1 MKKIFLLILL
11 VFFTISC
18 AGKNKTF
25 SRQIGENSQ
34 SFYQGMEALHNFML
48 EDARSYFSDIIE
60 KDSSCASCLL
70 NLSFA
75 EPDVVLKRNYLNQAL
90 NLSKENHPETMLI
103 RNALQAL
110 DNTDLSPFSGYLEL
124 YNKYPADSYLAAGA
138 FRELQSQDKLQ
149 QGRNL
154 LKKAAEKSQKGHLY
168 NLLAYSY
175 MWYFDPMTSEYDQA
189 LEYLDQYI
197 ALEPSLANPLDSK
210 GEFYLNKG
218 DTETAIRYYTQ
229 ASIQDPNFEWSKKNI
244 ALAKYQQ
251 LFIDGNAK
259 TMSFS
264 SENAEALNQ
273 FNVGRWNLYNLNWEQ
288 AVKDF
293 SNAIDLDPS
302 FAYAYLLR
310 ARTKQFLNQDE
321 GIIQDD
327 LDAAQSFS
335 INASKEESNLID
347 AFIGDNTVG
356 STNFIKLSEE
366 LSDKY
371 YDDSLM
377 AFETVFA
384 TISTVGP
391 ERVLERAK
399 ALYEM
404 NPSFTPSLNMIGY
417 AYLRLENY
425 NKAKNA
431 FQEQIRSAPASA
443 NPYDSMG
450 DYYLAVNNDELA
462 FQYFQHSSKLGLEA
476 SSLKADSLQVL
487 INKKNEKF

>member
-1 MKKIFLLILL
+1 MKKLFLYVFL
-11 VFFTISC
+11 VLFTMSC
-18 AGKNKTF
+18 GGNQKTF

-48 EDARSYFSDIIE
+48 EDARTYFSDILE
-60 KDSSCASCLL
+60 KNSNCASCFL

-75 EPDVVLKRNYLNQAL
+75 EPDVVLKRTYLNQAL
-90 NLSKENHPETMLI
+90 SLSKENHPETQLI
-103 RNALQAL
+103 QNALKAL
-110 DNTDLSPFSGYLEL
+110 DNTDLSPFAGYLEL
-124 YNKYPADSYLAAGA
+124 YKNHPLDSYLAAGA

-154 LKKAAEKSQKGHLY
+154 LKQAAERTQKGHLY

-175 MWYFDPMTSEYDQA
+175 MWYFDPITPEYDQA

-197 ALEPSLANPLDSK
+197 SLEPMLANPLDSK

-218 DTETAIRYYTQ
+218 DYEAAIRYYTQ

-244 ALAKYQQ
+244 SLAKYQQ
-251 LFIDGNAK
+251 LFLDGNAK

-264 SENAEALNQ
+264 SENAEALNL

-288 AVKDF
+288 AVSDF
-293 SNAIDLDPS
+293 SNAIDLDSS
-302 FAYAYLLR
+302 FAFAYLLR
-310 ARTKQFLNQDE
+310 ARTNQFLNKE
-321 GIIQDD
+321 ERIVQDD

-335 INASKEESNLID
+335 INASLEERNLID
-347 AFIGDNTVG
+347 AFISDNTVG
-356 STNFIKLSEE
+356 STNFIQLSEE

-371 YDDSLM
+371 SDDSLL

-384 TISTVGP
+384 TISIVGP

-399 ALYEM
+399 SLYEM

-425 NKAKNA
+425 DKAKNA

-450 DYYLAVNNDELA
+450 DYYLAVKNDELA
-462 FQYFQHSSKLGLEA
+462 FEYFKHSSKLGLSA